1 MELIFGMFTLLGDT
15 TVAVIFLFLIIK
27 MCINAYKEKLERE
40 EKLKNERGKPNIKD
54 FRLR

>member
-40 EKLKNERGKPNIKD
+40 EKSENERGKPNIKD